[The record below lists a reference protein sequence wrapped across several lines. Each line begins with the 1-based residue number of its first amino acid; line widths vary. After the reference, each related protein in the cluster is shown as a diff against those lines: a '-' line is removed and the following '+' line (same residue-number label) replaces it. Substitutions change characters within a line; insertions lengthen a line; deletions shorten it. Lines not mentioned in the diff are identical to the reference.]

1 MGKLAVQKY
10 FSFMILIITAL
21 MMIFTFVGLFGG
33 NVNPAGNTARSLL
46 VYALPVLIIGNAV
59 LLLYWLIMRRWHWAL
74 MPFITLLCCIPYI
87 GTLYQFGE
95 PDDAVE
101 KQPGLKIATYNVAL
115 FGREASGFMAQDIL
129 SEMKKQKVDIC
140 CFQEYSDHSGD
151 KKNSD
156 SYKEYFPYMVMGQHD
171 MVVYSRYPI
180 VRSKNIPFEM
190 TNNSAMWVEVKVEDQ
205 VIRVYNAHLETTG
218 INSTMHR
225 AAKAQVNTGIET
237 ESNRLL
243 RALYGN
249 YTIGMMARAGQA
261 NVLAMDM
268 RESEVPVIV
277 CGDFNDVPYS
287 YVYNTMLGD
296 KADGFK
302 ECGSGYMYTFR
313 GGKKNVRIDYIFHDK
328 VFKGMTYYKKE
339 LTYSDHYPVFMKLDI
354 NKPNSEE

>member
-129 SEMKKQKVDIC
+129 SEMKKQKVDSC
-140 CFQEYSDHSGD
+140 CFQEYSDQSGD

-156 SYKEYFPYMVMGQHD
+156 SYKEYFPYMAMGRND
-171 MVVYSRYPI
+171 MAIFSRYPI
-180 VRSKNIPFEM
+180 TDNKTIDFEQ
-190 TNNSAMWVEVKVEDQ
+190 TNNICIPLKLEFDQ
-205 VIRVYNAHLETTG
+205 VKRIQSSKT
-218 INSTMHR
+218 
-225 AAKAQVNTGIET
+225 
-237 ESNRLL
+237 
-243 RALYGN
+243 
-249 YTIGMMARAGQA
+249 
-261 NVLAMDM
+261 
-268 RESEVPVIV
+268 
-277 CGDFNDVPYS
+277 CGKS
-287 YVYNTMLGD
+287 
-296 KADGFK
+296 
-302 ECGSGYMYTFR
+302 
-313 GGKKNVRIDYIFHDK
+313 
-328 VFKGMTYYKKE
+328 
-339 LTYSDHYPVFMKLDI
+339 
-354 NKPNSEE
+354 

>member
-171 MVVYSRYPI
+171 MVVYSRHPI

-218 INSTMHR
+218 INGTLHR

-354 NKPNSEE
+354 SKPKTEE

>member
-74 MPFITLLCCIPYI
+74 IPFITLLCCIPYI

-95 PDDAVE
+95 PGEAVE

-218 INSTMHR
+218 INGTLHR

-354 NKPNSEE
+354 SKPKTEE

>member
-95 PDDAVE
+95 PDEAVE

-140 CFQEYSDHSGD
+140 CFQEYSDQSGD

-156 SYKEYFPYMVMGQHD
+156 SYKEYFPYMVTGQGD
-171 MVVYSRYPI
+171 MVIYSRYPI

-190 TNNSAMWVEVKVEDQ
+190 TNNSAMWVEVKVQDQ
-205 VIRVYNAHLETTG
+205 VIRIYNAHLETTG
-218 INSTMHR
+218 ISGTMHR
-225 AAKAQVNTGIET
+225 AAKTQVNTGMEV

-268 RESEVPVIV
+268 RESEVPIIV

-296 KADGFK
+296 KVDGFK
-302 ECGSGYMYTFR
+302 ECGSGYMYTYR

-328 VFKGMTYYKKE
+328 VLKGMTYYKKE
-339 LTYSDHYPVFMKLDI
+339 LTYSDHYPIFMKLDI
-354 NKPNSEE
+354 NQPKSEE

>member
-10 FSFMILIITAL
+10 FSFMILIITLL

-74 MPFITLLCCIPYI
+74 IPFITLLCCIPYI

-95 PDDAVE
+95 PDETVE

-140 CFQEYSDHSGD
+140 CLQEYSDQSGD

-156 SYKEYFPYMVMGQHD
+156 SYKEYFPYFVMNHD
-171 MVVYSRYPI
+171 MIIYSRYPI

-218 INSTMHR
+218 INSTLHR
-225 AAKAQVNTGIET
+225 AAKAQANTGMEV
-237 ESNRLL
+237 EGNRLL
-243 RALYGN
+243 RALYGS

-268 RESEVPVIV
+268 RESEVPIIV

-328 VFKGMTYYKKE
+328 VFKGMNYYKKE
-339 LTYSDHYPVFMKLDI
+339 LTYSDHYPVFMKLEI
-354 NKPNSEE
+354 SKPKTEE

>member
-74 MPFITLLCCIPYI
+74 IPFITLLCCIPYI

-95 PDDAVE
+95 PGEAVE

-218 INSTMHR
+218 INTTMHR

-354 NKPNSEE
+354 SKPKTEE